1 VAVSL
6 SAVSAWGGDGVARQ
20 AVVVLGG
27 GVAGLT
33 AAHELAE
40 RGFAVTVVEPKALGG
55 RARSIGVPGT
65 ATGGRQDLPGEHGFR
80 FFPGFYQDVIE
91 LMSRITLPEG
101 TGTVADNL
109 VEVTEM
115 MYARAERR
123 DEVVVDISTIEDLTM
138 STLLRRIGG
147 WLSQGSTLAADE
159 ALYYANRLMV
169 FLTSCQERRRGQW
182 EYLPWWDFVAAAGA
196 SVEYQKVCAIGTSR
210 SLVAARAEVAS
221 TKTMGT
227 VQEAFVLN
235 NAGWAGYLSPPDRV
249 LNAPTNQAWIDPWLA
264 HLASLG
270 VRFLTGWAAGRLRLT
285 GSRIESVVLR
295 DRSATLEEMATDWFV
310 LAVPLS
316 EAVRL
321 TQPDL
326 VAADPALAGLDRL
339 VCDWMVGL
347 QFYLRRPTPILH
359 GHVLYLDSPWALT
372 SISQAQFWQQIDFAA
387 TFGDGTVQDCLSVD
401 ISDWDSPGLFGKPA
415 RECTREEVAAD
426 VWAQL
431 SAALNGRG
439 DQVLSDD
446 LVHSWF
452 LDPAVTGLGGP
463 GPASNAEPL
472 FINTV
477 GSWDDRP
484 QAGTAI
490 GNLFIAG
497 DFARTEVDLATME
510 GAAQS
515 GRAAVNALLE
525 RSGHASPPC
534 TVSPL
539 PSPPQLA
546 SLHGIDEQMYRQ
558 GRPNIFEMAPPWSHE
573 TVSAGG

>member
-1 VAVSL
+1 M
-6 SAVSAWGGDGVARQ
+6 ARQ

-40 RGFAVTVVEPKALGG
+40 RDFAVTVVEPKALGG
-55 RARSIGVPGT
+55 RARSMGVPGT
-65 ATGGRQDLPGEHGFR
+65 GTAGRHDLPGEHGFR

-91 LMSRITLPEG
+91 LMGRIPRLDG
-101 TGTVADNL
+101 KGTVAGNL
-109 VEVTEM
+109 VETTQM
-115 MYARAERR
+115 MYARDGRL
-123 DEVVVDISTIEDLTM
+123 DEVVVDVSTAEDLTM
-138 STLLRRIGG
+138 STLLRRVGA
-147 WLSQGSTLAADE
+147 WLAQGSALSADE

-169 FLTSCQERRRGQW
+169 FMTSCQERRRGQW
-182 EYLPWWDFVAAAGA
+182 EYLPWWDFVAAADA
-196 SVEYQKVCAIGTSR
+196 SAEYQKVCAIGTSR
-210 SLVAARAEVAS
+210 SLVAAKAEVAS
-221 TKTMGT
+221 TKTLGT

-235 NAGWAGYLSPPDRV
+235 NAGWAGYVAPPDRV
-249 LNAPTNQAWIDPWLA
+249 LNAPTNQAWIDPWVA
-264 HLASLG
+264 HLASRG
-270 VRFLTGWAAGRLRLT
+270 VRFLTGWAADRLRLT
-285 GSRIESVVLR
+285 GSRIEAAVLK
-295 DRSATLEEMATDWFV
+295 DPSAALEEMAADWYV

-321 TQPDL
+321 ARQDL
-326 VAADPALAGLDRL
+326 AADPGLARLDRL

-347 QFYLRRPTPILH
+347 QFYLRRRTPVVS

-372 SISQAQFWQQIDFAA
+372 SISQAQFWPGIDFAA

-415 RECTREEVAAD
+415 RECSAQEVAAD

-431 SAALNGRG
+431 SGALNGGG
-439 DQVLSDD
+439 DPVLPGD

-463 GPASNAEPL
+463 GPARNAEPL

-484 QAGTAI
+484 EAGTGI
-490 GNLFIAG
+490 DNLFIAG
-497 DFARTEVDLATME
+497 DYARTEVDLATME
-510 GAAQS
+510 GAVQS
-515 GRAAVNALLE
+515 GLAAVNALLA
-525 RSGHASPPC
+525 RSGHAWPPC
-534 TVSPL
+534 TISPL

-546 SLHGIDEQMYRQ
+546 SLRGIDEQMYRQ
-558 GRPNIFEMAPPWSHE
+558 GRPNIFDMPAPWRQRFSD
-573 TVSAGG
+573 GG

>member
-1 VAVSL
+1 M
-6 SAVSAWGGDGVARQ
+6 ARQ

-40 RGFAVTVVEPKALGG
+40 RDFAVTVVEPKALGG

-65 ATGGRQDLPGEHGFR
+65 ATDGRQDLPGEHGFR

-91 LMSRITLPEG
+91 LMGRIPLPG
-101 TGTVADNL
+101 GNGTVAGNL
-109 VEVTEM
+109 VELTTM
-115 MYARAERR
+115 MYARDGRR
-123 DEVVVDISTIEDLTM
+123 GEVVVDVSTVEDLTM
-138 STLLRRIGG
+138 GTLLRRIGA
-147 WLSQGSTLAADE
+147 WLSQGSALSADE

-196 SVEYQKVCAIGTSR
+196 SAEYQKVCAIGTSR

-221 TKTMGT
+221 TKTLGT

-235 NAGWAGYLSPPDRV
+235 NAGWAGYVSPPDRV
-249 LNAPTNQAWIDPWLA
+249 LNAPTNQAWIDPWVA
-264 HLASLG
+264 YLASLG
-270 VRFLTGWAAGRLRLT
+270 VRFQTGWAADRLRVT
-285 GSRIESVVLR
+285 GSRTEAVVLR
-295 DRSATLEEMATDWFV
+295 DRSAALQEMAADWFV

-321 TQPDL
+321 ARQDL
-326 VAADPALAGLDRL
+326 AADAGLAGLDRL

-347 QFYLRRPTPILH
+347 QFYLRRRTPIVA

-372 SISQAQFWQQIDFAA
+372 SISQAQFWPQIDFAA

-415 RECTREEVAAD
+415 RECSRQEVAAD

-431 SAALNGRG
+431 SAALNGGG
-439 DQVLSDD
+439 DRLLSDD

-463 GPASNAEPL
+463 GPARNAEPL

-490 GNLFIAG
+490 DNLFIAG

-510 GAAQS
+510 GATQS
-515 GRAAVNALLE
+515 GRAAVNALLA
-525 RSGHASPPC
+525 RSGHAGPPC
-534 TVSPL
+534 PISPL

-546 SLHGIDEQMYRQ
+546 SLRGIDEQMYRQ
-558 GRPNIFEMAPPWSHE
+558 GRPNMFDMPPPWRQAA
-573 TVSAGG
+573 VSAGG